1 MKRKFIFLACL
12 VALSASI
19 FAQTC
24 NTESVAR
31 QPGKWTEG
39 LKGSQSGIPAA
50 ELASEKKV
58 VAAIQNMITSKYT
71 PMGVEANFSG
81 AYDKP
86 SNEMPGNGYWYGI
99 HFLNFY
105 CEGAILKTASETST
119 YFSISANMF
128 DADIYN
134 DASDQNPEG
143 FHSMSDMPIEKDGYY
158 YFKEK
163 DAPLGFGITGKSSM
177 WLITYDGKLPFSYVS
192 KKDFLLKRKQILSDE
207 MLSSASGF
215 KDVLNN
221 LEIEKKYKEAE
232 YKNDQD
238 KLQKYMKMD
247 YLPRK
252 EQYEKLLADNE
263 KSHAPAFAKI
273 EALLKLPGDDLSQP
287 AIVKVD
293 PNDHLSYLF
302 SGDDDPFGKVLIK
315 PNPLY
320 FKKLPKSSPQFFW
333 VHVRGNHKD
342 PIATLAMTDI
352 MKAVD
357 FAALKGMLGK

>member
-1 MKRKFIFLACL
+1 MSRKYIFLICL
-12 VALSASI
+12 VCFSACT
-19 FAQTC
+19 FAQNC
-24 NTESVAR
+24 NSESLVR

-39 LKGSQSGIPAA
+39 VKGSQSGIPAV
-50 ELASEKKV
+50 EMASEKKV
-58 VAAIQNMITSKYT
+58 VAALQNMIKSKYS
-71 PMGVEANFSG
+71 PMGVEANFNG

-86 SNEMPGNGYWYGI
+86 SDERTGNGYWYGI

-105 CEGAILKTASETST
+105 CEGGNLKTASETST

-128 DADIYN
+128 DAEIYSE
-134 DASDQNPEG
+134 ASDESLEG
-143 FHSMSDMPIEKDGYY
+143 FHSMVDMPIEKDGYY

-163 DAPLGFGITGKSSM
+163 DAPLGFGMTGKSSM

-192 KKDFLLKRKQILSDE
+192 KKDFLLKRKQILSAQ
-207 MLSSASGF
+207 MLSSGSGF

-232 YKNDQD
+232 YKNDPD
-238 KLQKYMKMD
+238 KLQTYMKMD
-247 YLPRK
+247 YLPGK
-252 EQYEKLLADNE
+252 ERYEKLLADNE

-273 EALLKLPGDDLSQP
+273 EASLRMSADELSHP

-302 SGDDDPFGKVLIK
+302 TGDDDPFGKVLIK

-320 FKKLPKSSPQFFW
+320 FRKLPKSSPQFFW
-333 VHVRGNHKD
+333 VYVRGNHND
-342 PIATLAMTDI
+342 PIATIAMTDV